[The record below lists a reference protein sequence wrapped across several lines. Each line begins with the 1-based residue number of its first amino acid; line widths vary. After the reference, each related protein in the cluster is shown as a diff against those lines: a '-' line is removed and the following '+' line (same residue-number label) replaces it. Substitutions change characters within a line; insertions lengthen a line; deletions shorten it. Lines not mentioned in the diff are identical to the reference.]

1 MVMRTIFGFEA
12 ARVET
17 ADEAIKATRS
27 AGKILRNMES
37 VYRRD
42 RIDGHTRAAA
52 PAPHRL
58 ALHRL
63 LWKRG
68 SLPNLRLLRIRN
80 VILALLVCAAA
91 ALPISCQPRKWHG
104 DQKVIILGIDG
115 MDPQLLKK
123 FMAENKMP
131 NFSALIEK
139 GSFRLL
145 TTSIPPQSPVAWS
158 NLITGMNAGG
168 HGIFDF
174 IHRDPKTLQ
183 PYFSASR
190 VEPPKHGIHL
200 GNWVIPIG
208 GGTAEQLRQGKAF
221 WETLDDYGVPS
232 TIFRMPS
239 NFPPVKT
246 KGRSLSGMGTPDL
259 RGSYGTFSFY
269 TDDPVTAAGVVEG
282 GQIIPVR
289 VEDSQVTAKLIG
301 PDNTFRKGSPP
312 TLEPFTVSIDPLE
325 AVARFTVQD
334 QKFVLREGEWS
345 DWVHLEF
352 QLIPFI
358 GNVNGICRFYLKQA
372 HPRFELYVSPIN
384 INPADPALPLSTPKS
399 YSRELAEEV
408 GEFYTQGISE
418 DTKAL
423 SAGVLDDKEY
433 LEQARTVLAE
443 HRQIFDAEFPKFHS
457 GLFFFYFSSLDLNS
471 HMFWRLIDPQHPE
484 YDAALAAQYG
494 SALSEFYQQIDQV
507 LGQVMQRVDDHT
519 TVLVL
524 SDHGFA
530 PYSRSFNLNTW
541 LLENGYITL
550 NREPNPDQSQAFAN
564 VDWSR
569 TRAYGLGLNGLYLN
583 LKGRERDGT
592 VAPGASA
599 DALLV
604 EIKEKLLGVRDPENN
619 QAAITRVDRARDVY
633 QGPHSAQGPDLL
645 VGYNRGYRAGW
656 QTILGNFPADVFEN
670 NTNPWSGDHCM
681 DYTLVLGVLLSNRAI
696 DTANPALTDIAPTIF
711 AQFGIPQSGVM
722 MGHSVFLSTR

>member
-1 MVMRTIFGFEA
+1 
-12 ARVET
+12 
-17 ADEAIKATRS
+17 
-27 AGKILRNMES
+27 LRFISIRN
-37 VYRRD
+37 
-42 RIDGHTRAAA
+42 
-52 PAPHRL
+52 L
-58 ALHRL
+58 ALSL
-63 LWKRG
+63 LVC
-68 SLPNLRLLRIRN
+68 LAA
-80 VILALLVCAAA
+80 ALLV
-91 ALPISCQPRKWHG
+91 SCHPRKWHG
-104 DQKVIILGIDG
+104 DQKLIILGIDG
-115 MDPQLLKK
+115 MDPQLLTK
-123 FMAENKMP
+123 FMAEDKMP
-131 NFSALIEK
+131 NFSALFQK

-200 GNWVIPIG
+200 GSWVIPIG
-208 GGTAEQLRQGKAF
+208 GGSAEQLRQGKAF
-221 WETLDDYGVPS
+221 WETLDDYGVPN

-239 NFPPVKT
+239 NFPPVKSIGHT
-246 KGRSLSGMGTPDL
+246 LSGMGTPDL

-269 TDDPVTAAGVVEG
+269 TDDPMTAAGPVEG

-289 VEDSQVTAKLIG
+289 VEESQVAAKLIG

-312 TLEPFTVSIDPLE
+312 TLEPFTVSVDPLE
-325 AVARFTVQD
+325 AVAKFTVQD

-345 DWVHLEF
+345 DWIHIQF

-358 GNVNGICRFYLKQA
+358 GNVKGICRFYLKQA

-384 INPADPALPLSTPKS
+384 IDPADPALPLSTPKR
-399 YSRELAEEV
+399 YSRELSEEV

-433 LEQARTVLAE
+433 LDQARTVLAE
-443 HRQIFDAEFPKFHS
+443 HRQIFDVEFPKFHS
-457 GLFFFYFSSLDLNS
+457 GVFFFYFSSLDLNS

-484 YDAALAAQYG
+484 YDAVPAAHYG
-494 SALSEFYQQIDQV
+494 SALPEFYQQIDQV
-507 LGQVMQRVDDHT
+507 LGEVLQRMDDRT
-519 TVLVL
+519 TLLVL

-530 PYSRSFNLNTW
+530 PYNRSFNLNTW
-541 LLENGYITL
+541 LLNHGYITL
-550 NREPNPDQSQAFAN
+550 KSEPNTHQNEAFAN

-583 LKGRERDGT
+583 LKGRERDGM
-592 VAPGASA
+592 VEPGGA
-599 DALLV
+599 DSLLS
-604 EIKEKLLGVRDPENN
+604 EIKEELLGVRDPQNN
-619 QAAITRVDRARDVY
+619 QTAITRVDRAREVY
-633 QGPHSAQGPDLL
+633 QGPYAQQGPDLI

-681 DYTLVLGVLLSNRAI
+681 DFTLVPGVLLSNRAI
-696 DTANPALTDIAPTIF
+696 DATNPALTDIAPTIF
-711 AQFGIPQSGVM
+711 AQFGIPQPGGM
-722 MGHSVFLSTR
+722 MGHSVFSSNR

>member
-1 MVMRTIFGFEA
+1 MRFKPI
-12 ARVET
+12 
-17 ADEAIKATRS
+17 
-27 AGKILRNMES
+27 RNL
-37 VYRRD
+37 
-42 RIDGHTRAAA
+42 G
-52 PAPHRL
+52 L
-58 ALHRL
+58 ALVVCA
-63 LWKRG
+63 
-68 SLPNLRLLRIRN
+68 ST
-80 VILALLVCAAA
+80 ALL
-91 ALPISCQPRKWHG
+91 ISCQPRKWQG

-115 MDPQLLKK
+115 MDPQLLKT
-123 FMAENKMP
+123 FMAEGKMP
-131 NFSALIEK
+131 NFSTLVQK

-174 IHRDPKTLQ
+174 IHRDPRTLQ

-208 GGTAEQLRQGKAF
+208 GGSAEQLRQGKAF
-221 WETLDDYGVPS
+221 WETLDDYGVPN

-239 NFPPVKT
+239 NFPPVKS
-246 KGRSLSGMGTPDL
+246 KGHTLSGMGTPDL

-269 TDDPVTAAGVVEG
+269 TDDPMTASGAVEG

-289 VEDSQVTAKLIG
+289 VEESQVMANLIG

-312 TLEPFTVSIDPLE
+312 ALEPFTVSVDPLE
-325 AVARFTVQD
+325 AVAKFTVQD

-345 DWVHLEF
+345 DWIHIQF

-358 GNVNGICRFYLKQA
+358 GNVKGICRFYFKQA

-384 INPADPALPLSTPKS
+384 IDPADPALPLSTPKS
-399 YSRELAEEV
+399 YSRELSEEV

-423 SAGVLDDKEY
+423 SAGVLDDQEY
-433 LEQARTVLAE
+433 LDQARTVLAE

-471 HMFWRLIDPQHPE
+471 HMLWRLIDPQHPE
-484 YDAALAAQYG
+484 YDAALAAQFG
-494 SALSEFYQQIDQV
+494 SALPEFYQQIDQV
-507 LGQVMQRVDDHT
+507 LGEVLQRMDDRT
-519 TVLVL
+519 TLLIL

-530 PYSRSFNLNTW
+530 PYNRSFNLNTW
-541 LLENGYITL
+541 LLNQGYIAL
-550 NREPNPDQSQAFAN
+550 KSQSNQNQNEAFAN

-583 LKGRERDGT
+583 LKGRERDGIVEPGT
-592 VAPGASA
+592 VADS
-599 DALLV
+599 LLT
-604 EIKEKLLGVRDPENN
+604 EIREKLLRVRDHNN
-619 QAAITRVDRARDVY
+619 QTAITRVDRASEVY
-633 QGPHSAQGPDLL
+633 QGPYEQQGPDLI

-656 QTILGNFPADVFEN
+656 QTILGNFPGDVFEN
-670 NTNPWSGDHCM
+670 NANPWSGDHCM
-681 DYTLVLGVLLSNRAI
+681 DFTLVPGVLLSNRTI
-696 DTANPALTDIAPTIF
+696 DAANPALTDIAPTIF
-711 AQFGIPQSGVM
+711 AQFGIPQSGSM
-722 MGHSVFLSTR
+722 MGHSVFSSTR